1 MPRHL
6 LNLTDLGPSGLLEL
20 LDRADELKRLRG
32 RLDHPRPLSGKSI
45 GLIMEKASTR
55 TRISFEVGIHELGG
69 QPVALAGRDLQLGR
83 DEPLPDT
90 AQVLSRYLHGV
101 VMRTHA
107 HERIETLAR
116 ASQIPVINAL
126 TDKFHPCQLL
136 ADLMT
141 IREQRPDHGLKG
153 VRVAWVGDGNNMAHS
168 WILASALADFELQLA
183 CPEGYKPLSDVL
195 AMADAVGGGK
205 RVITQDIDA
214 AVRGANVITTD
225 VWASMGQEQ
234 EREERARAFA
244 SYCVSQRHMDLAAK
258 DVIFLHCLPAHRG
271 EEVEAAVIDGPR
283 SRVWDE
289 AENRLH
295 AQKALLELLCSPAR
309 RL

>member
-6 LNLTDLGPSGLLEL
+6 LNLNDLGSDGLAEL
-20 LDRADELKRLRG
+20 LDRADELKRTRG
-32 RLDHPRPLSGKSI
+32 RPDHPRPLAGKSI

-83 DEPLPDT
+83 DEPLDDT
-90 AQVLSRYLHGV
+90 AKVLSRYLHAV

-107 HERIETLAR
+107 HERLETLAR
-116 ASQIPVINAL
+116 ASEIPVINAL
-126 TDKFHPCQLL
+126 TDKYHPCQLL

-141 IREQRPDHGLKG
+141 IREQRADRSLAGI
-153 VRVAWVGDGNNMAHS
+153 RVAWVGDGNNMAHS
-168 WILASALADFELQLA
+168 WLLASALADFELHIA
-183 CPEGYKPLSDVL
+183 CPARYAPAPDVV
-195 AMADAVGGGK
+195 AMADALGRGK
-205 RVITQDIDA
+205 RVITQDVDA

-225 VWASMGQEQ
+225 VWASMGQED
-234 EREERARAFA
+234 EREERQRAFA
-244 SYCVSQRHMDLAAK
+244 GFCVSERHLGLAAK

-271 EEVEAAVIDGPR
+271 EEVQAAVIDGPH

-295 AQKALLELLCSPAR
+295 AQKALLERLCSSSPR
-309 RL
+309 S

>member
-6 LNLTDLGPSGLLEL
+6 LNLLDLGADGLAQL
-20 LDRADELKRLRG
+20 LDRADQLKRLRG
-32 RLDHPRPLSGKSI
+32 RSDHPRPLSGKSI
-45 GLIMEKASTR
+45 GMIMEKASTR
-55 TRISFEVGIHELGG
+55 TRISFEVGIYELGG

-83 DEPLPDT
+83 DEPLTDT

-107 HERIETLAR
+107 HERLETLAR
-116 ASQIPVINAL
+116 ASRVPVINAL
-126 TDKFHPCQLL
+126 TDKYHPCQLL

-141 IREQRPDHGLKG
+141 VREQRPQGLSDL
-153 VRVAWVGDGNNMAHS
+153 VVTWIGDGNNMAHS
-168 WILASALADFELQLA
+168 WLLASGLAGFELRIACPPRYAPSPDVVALADGL
-183 CPEGYKPLSDVL
+183 GR
-195 AMADAVGGGK
+195 GK
-205 RVITQDIDA
+205 RVIIQDIDA
-214 AVRGANVITTD
+214 AVRGADVLTTD
-225 VWASMGQEQ
+225 VWASMGQED
-234 EREERARAFA
+234 EREERQRVFA
-244 SYCVSQRHMDLAAK
+244 GYCVSERHLALAAR

-295 AQKALLELLCSPAR
+295 AQKALLELLCSQVPD
-309 RL
+309 

>member
-6 LNLTDLGPSGLLEL
+6 LNLLDLESDGLSEL
-20 LDRADELKRLRG
+20 LDRADEMKRFRG
-32 RLDHPRPLSGKSI
+32 RLDHPRALAGKSI
-45 GLIMEKASTR
+45 GVVMEKASTR

-83 DEPLPDT
+83 DEPLTDT

-107 HERIETLAR
+107 HERIETFAR

-141 IREQRPDHGLKG
+141 VRERRRSGLQG
-153 VRVAWVGDGNNMAHS
+153 LRVAWIGDGNNMAHC
-168 WILASALADFELQLA
+168 WILASALADFELRLA
-183 CPEGYKPLSDVL
+183 CPARYRPLADVL
-195 AMADAVGGGK
+195 ALADKHGGGQ
-205 RVITQDIDA
+205 RILGDDIDA
-214 AVRGANVITTD
+214 AVRGADVITTD
-225 VWASMGQEQ
+225 VWASMGQED
-234 EREERARAFA
+234 EREERQRAFA
-244 SYCVSQRHMDLAAK
+244 GYCVGTRHLALGAK
-258 DVIFLHCLPAHRG
+258 DVLFLHCLPAHRG
-271 EEVEAAVIDGPR
+271 EEVEAAVIDGPH
-283 SRVWDE
+283 SVVWDE

-295 AQKALLELLCSPAR
+295 VQKALLELLCSPTR
-309 RL
+309 RH